1 MVTQSKPRKPARESV
16 ARGIDL
22 RALVLLSQKK
32 LSASGLARAVGVS
45 EITAKRI
52 VAGLRKAGHEIASVR
67 WNGESYYEVREEA
80 RPVALETDP
89 LIATVIPRSRT
100 HAPRGKEEDSDYDLD

>member
-1 MVTQSKPRKPARESV
+1 MLSHTREQPDPMRIAVLRESAPNERRV
-16 ARGIDL
+16 GIVPETVG
-22 RALVLLSQKK
+22 RLV
-32 LSASGLARAVGVS
+32 
-45 EITAKRI
+45 
-52 VAGLRKAGHEIASVR
+52 KAGHEIASVR

-89 LIATVIPRSRT
+89 LIATVVPRSRT

>member
-1 MVTQSKPRKPARESV
+1 MATRSKPD
-16 ARGIDL
+16 I

-45 EITAKRI
+45 VITAKRI

-67 WNGESYYEVREEA
+67 WNGESYYEVREA
-80 RPVALETDP
+80 VSPGRPEKDP
-89 LIATVIPRSRT
+89 LITTVIPRSKM
-100 HAPRGKEEDSDYDLD
+100 HPPRGKKEDSDYDLR